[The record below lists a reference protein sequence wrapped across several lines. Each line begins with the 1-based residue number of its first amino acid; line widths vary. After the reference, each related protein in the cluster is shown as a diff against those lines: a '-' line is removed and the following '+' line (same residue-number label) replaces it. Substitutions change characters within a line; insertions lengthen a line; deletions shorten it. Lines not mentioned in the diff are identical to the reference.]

1 MHLPDLTHLT
11 YRQRAERLA
20 DEAVRA
26 LRQDRLNDAT
36 ALAAVASAHA
46 AVANDQKMEDV
57 VETPLGIPLSVTGN
71 PRVRDVT
78 TFLRQ
83 HASWPVSNAEVKKA
97 FGYNDA
103 EAGNALRDAAS
114 LGLAVKLGH
123 GVWQAT

>member
-1 MHLPDLTHLT
+1 MDLPDLTPMT

-26 LRQDRLNDAT
+26 LRQNRLDDAT

-46 AVANDQKMEDV
+46 TIASSEDI
-57 VETPLGIPLSVTGN
+57 VETPAGIPLSVTKN
-71 PRVRDVT
+71 PRVKAVA
-78 TFLRQ
+78 TFLRRRPNR
-83 HASWPVSNAEVKKA
+83 PVSNAEIKKA

-103 EAGNALRDAAS
+103 EAGNALRDAAA
-114 LGLAVKLGH
+114 LGLAIKLGH